1 MPSAQIFHLTS
12 QAAWAA
18 ATTEGVY
25 RLSTRGRTLGEV
37 GFVHCGYRDQVLDV
51 AERLYPD
58 AGELILLVIDPQR
71 LGSPFRAENLEGGEE
86 LFPHIYGP
94 LELDAVTQ
102 ALPIRRGRDG
112 RFRLPAH
119 L

>member
-71 LGSPFRAENLEGGEE
+71 LGSPVRAESLEGGEE

-112 RFRLPAH
+112 RFQLPAGV
-119 L
+119 